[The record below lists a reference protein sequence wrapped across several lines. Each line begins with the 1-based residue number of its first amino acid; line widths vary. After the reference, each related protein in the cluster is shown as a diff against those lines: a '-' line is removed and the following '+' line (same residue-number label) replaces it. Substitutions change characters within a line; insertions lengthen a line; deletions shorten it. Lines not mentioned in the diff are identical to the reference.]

1 MSPLNFA
8 GSFLFGVLLPCFIPV
23 FFEREE
29 TTGSLVAL
37 ACCFLAAL
45 VFINRKD

>member
-8 GSFLFGVLLPCFIPV
+8 GSFVFGVLLPCFIPLL
-23 FFEREE
+23 FERDDL
-29 TTGSLVAL
+29 GAIAGI